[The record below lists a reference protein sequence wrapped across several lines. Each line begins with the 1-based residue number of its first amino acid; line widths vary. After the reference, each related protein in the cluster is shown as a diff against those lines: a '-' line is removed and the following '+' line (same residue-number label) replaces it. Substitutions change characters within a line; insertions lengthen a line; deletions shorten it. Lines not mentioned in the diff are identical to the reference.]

1 MDRISAGQEM
11 ILVRSRKQR
20 WGGLA
25 ELDWERGNEG
35 CPWVR
40 IELAQQLHV
49 NGNICTESW
58 WEEEGEKL
66 CFRGKAAVSR
76 RGTGIN

>member
-1 MDRISAGQEM
+1 M
-11 ILVRSRKQR
+11 
-20 WGGLA
+20 
-25 ELDWERGNEG
+25 DWERGNEG

-40 IELAQQLHV
+40 IELARQLHV
-49 NGNICTESW
+49 NGNICAENW

-66 CFRGKAAVSR
+66 CFRGKAAVRR